1 MPMACRLASPTM
13 LALPMSPGF
22 RASWAWMRACSS
34 AAFLAFSMAS
44 FMNVAACEGWI
55 VLPIGSR
62 SDWEE
67 EEILGCWQR
76 RKFRYTPVPA
86 HPGQRVMAERG
97 LWGIAP
103 CCRWVPAVSE
113 D

>member
-22 RASWAWMRACSS
+22 RASCAWMRACSS

-55 VLPIGSR
+55 VLPMGRR

-67 EEILGCWQR
+67 EEILGYWQR
-76 RKFRYTPVPA
+76 RKFCYTPVAA
-86 HPGQRVMAERG
+86 HPRQCGTAGTGTR
-97 LWGIAP
+97 GIAP
-103 CCRWVPAVSE
+103 CCRQVPAVSE